1 MADVLCRLLDHS
13 NDYHVPC
20 CGRFRKRFVFW
31 NGNDTQVCCD
41 QCAYGGNEP
50 SYQIYKYT
58 YQLAMKYDDVKCF
71 LPYHTDVMSYVSN
84 GARVTLLRPSMRM
97 AGQHQCLSCS
107 NVVQRR
113 NCYCSVLCLYDD
125 LLITHEHTDE
135 HTPSL
140 FRKHLQQRTITMA
153 PPPTPTTGRKRVR
166 RKAAAAK
173 VVRTRDRKNASPTP
187 SPSL

>member
-31 NGNDTQVCCD
+31 NENNTQVCCD
-41 QCAYGGNEP
+41 QCGDANKP

-58 YQLAMKYDDVKCF
+58 YQLAMKYDDVKHF

-140 FRKHLQQRTITMA
+140 FRKHVQQQTITVA
-153 PPPTPTTGRKRVR
+153 PPPPTPTGRKRVSR
-166 RKAAAAK
+166 AA
-173 VVRTRDRKNASPTP
+173 VVRRTRDRKNASPTP